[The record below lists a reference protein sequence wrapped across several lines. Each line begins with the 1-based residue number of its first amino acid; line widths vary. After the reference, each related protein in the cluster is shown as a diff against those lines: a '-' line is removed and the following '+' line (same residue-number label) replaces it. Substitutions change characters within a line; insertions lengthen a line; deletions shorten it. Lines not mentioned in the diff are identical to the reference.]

1 MVDMK
6 IYYFRKKIHLKHLY
20 AKHLDSK
27 TDRQM
32 SKFDNYTA
40 RQLDSQTDGQMD
52 SKKRQRKI
60 LRKSYIQLANSMQ
73 TA

>member
-32 SKFDNYTA
+32 SKFDNQTA
-40 RQLDSQTDGQMD
+40 RQMD
-52 SKKRQRKI
+52 RWTVRNVREKF
-60 LRKSYIQLANSMQ
+60 
-73 TA
+73 